1 MIIPPVGVM
10 LNTMGRTH
18 SGSEWERNAPAWIE
32 MSRAGA
38 DRYRD
43 LVNTPGFL
51 DVLPPIDG
59 LRVLDVGCGEG
70 HNTRLLSKRGARLTA
85 LDVSET
91 FLRAASEAEASIDHV
106 RADGTSLPF
115 GDGSFDAAT
124 AFMSIM
130 DMPDP
135 ASTIAEVARVLR
147 PGGWLQ
153 FSITHPVS
161 SIPRR
166 RWIDDDGGERSV
178 LAIGGY
184 FEEGEMV
191 DRWVFGSAPAEM
203 RERHEPFTITWSRRT
218 VSSWINLV
226 ISSGFTIDHVAEPFA
241 DEATAAAHPEVAD
254 TRIVPFCLIIRAS
267 T

>member
-1 MIIPPVGVM
+1 MGKTHVGA
-10 LNTMGRTH
+10 
-18 SGSEWERNAPAWIE
+18 EWDANAPAWIE

-51 DVLPPIDG
+51 EVLPPVDG

-70 HNTRLLSKRGARLTA
+70 HNTRLLRARGARLTA

-91 FLRAASEAEASIDHV
+91 FLRAARA
-106 RADGTSLPF
+106 ADGTIGHVQADGASLPF
-115 GDGSFDAAT
+115 PDASFDAAT

-135 ASTIAEVARVLR
+135 EVALVEVARVVR

-153 FSITHPVS
+153 FSITHPINA
-161 SIPRR
+161 IPRR
-166 RWIDDDGGERSV
+166 RWIDGDHGERSM

-184 FEEGEMV
+184 FDEGEMV
-191 DRWVFGSAPAEM
+191 DRWSFGAASEEM
-203 RERHEPFTITWSRRT
+203 HERHEPFTITWSRRT

-226 ISSGFTIDHVAEPFA
+226 IASGFAIDHVAEPFA
-241 DEATAAAHPEVAD
+241 DEALAVAHPEVAD
-254 TRIVPFCLIIRAS
+254 TRIVPFCLIIRARV
-267 T
+267 

>member
-1 MIIPPVGVM
+1 
-10 LNTMGRTH
+10 MGETH
-18 SGSEWERNAPAWIE
+18 SAAEWEANAPAWIE
-32 MSRAGA
+32 MSRMGA

-51 DVLPPIDG
+51 EVLPPVDG

-70 HNTRLLSKRGARLTA
+70 HNTRLLHERGAQLTA

-91 FLRAASEAEASIDHV
+91 FVRSARDAETSIDHLL
-106 RADGTSLPF
+106 ADGTTLPF
-115 GDGSFDAAT
+115 PDAAFDAAT
-124 AFMSIM
+124 AFMSVM

-135 ASTIAEVARVLR
+135 AATIAEVARVVR
-147 PGGWLQ
+147 PGGWFQ

-161 SIPRR
+161 SVPRR
-166 RWIDDDGGERSV
+166 RWIDDEDGDRSM

-184 FEEGEMV
+184 FDEGQMV
-191 DRWVFGSAPAEM
+191 DRWIFGAAPAEM
-203 RERHEPFTITWSRRT
+203 LERHEPFTITWTRFT

-226 ISSGFTIDHVAEPFA
+226 IAAGLTIEQMAEPFA
-241 DEATAAAHPEVAD
+241 DEATAVAHPEVAD
-254 TRIVPFCLIIRAS
+254 TCIVPYCLIIRAR

>member
-1 MIIPPVGVM
+1 
-10 LNTMGRTH
+10 MGETH
-18 SGSEWERNAPAWIE
+18 SGAEWDGNAAAWIE

-51 DVLPPIDG
+51 DVLPVVAGLQVIDIG
-59 LRVLDVGCGEG
+59 SGEG
-70 HNTRLLSKRGARLTA
+70 HNTRLLGGRGARLTA

-91 FLRAASEAEASIDHV
+91 FVRAARDADRSIDHLL
-106 RADGTSLPF
+106 ADGTTLPF
-115 GDGSFDAAT
+115 RDASFDAAT

-135 ASTIAEVARVLR
+135 AATLTDVARVLR

-166 RWIDDDGGERSV
+166 RWVVDDDGERSM

-184 FEEGEMV
+184 FDEGQMV
-191 DRWVFGSAPAEM
+191 DRWIFGSAPAEM

-226 ISSGFTIDHVAEPFA
+226 IACGFTIELVSEPFA
-241 DEATAAAHPEVAD
+241 DEATAAANPEVAD
-254 TRIVPFCLIIRAS
+254 TRIVPYCLIIRARL
-267 T
+267 

>member
-1 MIIPPVGVM
+1 VGE
-10 LNTMGRTH
+10 TH
-18 SGSEWERNAPAWIE
+18 SGSEWDVNALAWIE

-51 DVLPPIDG
+51 DVLPAVDG
-59 LRVLDVGCGEG
+59 VRMLDVGSGEG
-70 HNTRLLSKRGARLTA
+70 HNTRLLRERGARLTA

-91 FLRAASEAEASIDHV
+91 FVRAARDADASIDHLL
-106 RADGTSLPF
+106 ADGTTLPF
-115 GDGSFDAAT
+115 PNDSFDAVT
-124 AFMSIM
+124 AFMSVM

-135 ASTIAEVARVLR
+135 AATIAEVARVLR
-147 PGGWLQ
+147 PGCWLQ

-166 RWIDDDGGERSV
+166 RWIDDDDGERSM

-184 FEEGEMV
+184 FDEGEMV
-191 DRWVFGSAPAEM
+191 DRWIFGAAPAEM

-226 ISSGFTIDHVAEPFA
+226 IASGFRIEHVAEPFA
-241 DEATAAAHPEVAD
+241 DEETAAAHPEVAD
-254 TRIVPFCLIIRAS
+254 TRIVPYCLIIRARV
-267 T
+267 

>member
-1 MIIPPVGVM
+1 
-10 LNTMGRTH
+10 MGETH
-18 SGSEWERNAPAWIE
+18 AGAEWDANATAWIE

-51 DVLPPIDG
+51 EVLPSVDG

-70 HNTRLLSKRGARLTA
+70 HNTRLLRERGARLTA

-91 FLRAASEAEASIDHV
+91 FLRAASDADASIGHV
-106 RADGTSLPF
+106 LADGISLPF
-115 GDGSFDAAT
+115 PNRSFDAVT
-124 AFMSIM
+124 AFMSMM

-135 ASTIAEVARVLR
+135 EAALVEVARVVR

-166 RWIDDDGGERSV
+166 RWIDDDHGERSM

-184 FEEGEMV
+184 FDEGEMI
-191 DRWVFGSAPAEM
+191 DRWSFGAAPDEM

-226 ISSGFTIDHVAEPFA
+226 IASGFAIDHVAEPFA
-241 DEATAAAHPEVAD
+241 DQATAAAHPEVAD
-254 TRIVPFCLIIRAS
+254 TRIVPYCLIIRALV
-267 T
+267 

>member
-1 MIIPPVGVM
+1 
-10 LNTMGRTH
+10 MGETH
-18 SGSEWERNAPAWIE
+18 SGSEWDANAPAWIE
-32 MSRAGA
+32 MSRMGA

-51 DVLPPIDG
+51 EVLPPVEG

-70 HNTRLLSKRGARLTA
+70 HNTRLLSELGAQLIA
-85 LDVSET
+85 LDVAET
-91 FLRAASEAEASIDHV
+91 FIRAARDADTRIDHLL
-106 RADGTSLPF
+106 ADGTTLPF
-115 GDGSFDAAT
+115 PEGAFDAAT
-124 AFMSIM
+124 AFMSVM

-135 ASTIAEVARVLR
+135 AATLAELARVLR

-166 RWIDDDGGERSV
+166 RWIDDEHGDRSM

-191 DRWVFGSAPAEM
+191 DRWTFGSAPAEV

-226 ISSGFTIDHVAEPFA
+226 IASGLTIEQVAEPCA
-241 DEATAAAHPEVAD
+241 DEATAVAHPEVAD
-254 TRIVPFCLIIRAS
+254 TRIVPYCLIIRARV
-267 T
+267 

>member
-1 MIIPPVGVM
+1 
-10 LNTMGRTH
+10 MGEQH
-18 SGSEWERNAPAWIE
+18 AGAEWNANAPAWIE

-51 DVLPPIDG
+51 EVLPPIDG
-59 LRVLDVGCGEG
+59 LQVLDIGCGEG
-70 HNTRLLSKRGARLTA
+70 NNTRLLHQRGARVTA
-85 LDVSET
+85 LDVSAV
-91 FLRAASEAEASIDHV
+91 FLRAARDADPSIDYV
-106 RADGTSLPF
+106 LADGTFTPF
-115 GDGSFDAAT
+115 ANDTFDAAT
-124 AFMSIM
+124 AFMSVM

-135 ASTIAEVARVLR
+135 AAALAEVARVVR

-153 FSITHPVS
+153 FSITHPANAL
-161 SIPRR
+161 PRR
-166 RWIDDDGGERSV
+166 QWIDDEAGARSM

-184 FEEGEMV
+184 FDEGQMV
-191 DRWVFGSAPAEM
+191 DRWSFGSAPEEM

-226 ISSGFTIDHVAEPFA
+226 IASGFTIEHVAEPFA

-254 TRIVPFCLIIRAS
+254 TRIVPFCLIIRARR
-267 T
+267 

>member
-1 MIIPPVGVM
+1 M
-10 LNTMGRTH
+10 LGPMGDTH
-18 SGSEWERNAPAWIE
+18 SGAEWNSNAPAWIE

-51 DVLPPIDG
+51 DVLPSIDG
-59 LRVLDVGCGEG
+59 RRVLDVGSGEG
-70 HNTRLLSKRGARLTA
+70 HNTRLLGERGAQLTA
-85 LDVSET
+85 LDVSEA
-91 FLRAASEAEASIDHV
+91 FVRAARDADDSIDHLL
-106 RADGTSLPF
+106 ADGTTLPF
-115 GDGSFDAAT
+115 PNDSFDAAT

-135 ASTIAEVARVLR
+135 EATLVEVARVLR
-147 PGGWLQ
+147 PGGWFQ

-166 RWIDDDGGERSV
+166 QWIDDDHGNRSM

-184 FEEGEMV
+184 FEEGQMV
-191 DRWVFGSAPAEM
+191 DRWIFGAAPAEM

-218 VSSWINLV
+218 VSNWINLV
-226 ISSGFTIDHVAEPFA
+226 IASGFAIEHVAEPSA
-241 DEATAAAHPEVAD
+241 DEATAAAHPDVAD
-254 TRIVPFCLIIRAS
+254 TRIVPYCLIIRAGV
-267 T
+267 